1 MPYDQDNEG
10 DDPNDALQKMMD
22 QRASGLFNESDL
34 TTDES
39 PVLYQPVDPRRF
51 SRRPRKALNFMD
63 QDAIDRADET
73 PLTGDRYYQA
83 LEEYGIDPV
92 NIASK
97 EFINRGGVDPINIME
112 RFKRLVFN
120 NKILSNGSEW
130 FDAQVSS
137 INYEQNEDDETLLN
151 GIANFTCQNIEVI

>member
-1 MPYDQDNEG
+1 MAITFTNIIFDEIIENLAKLINDEFNIPVHYNEHKG
-10 DDPNDALQKMMD
+10 VQSFL
-22 QRASGLFNESDL
+22 
-34 TTDES
+34 
-39 PVLYQPVDPRRF
+39 
-51 SRRPRKALNFMD
+51 
-63 QDAIDRADET
+63 
-73 PLTGDRYYQA
+73 LTGLSDDFVTNLSTGVQR
-83 LEEYGIDPV
+83 EYGVEV
-92 NIASK
+92 NYQLKI
-97 EFINRGGVDPINIME
+97 GGQYTKNNIKQVSNVME

>member
-1 MPYDQDNEG
+1 
-10 DDPNDALQKMMD
+10 
-22 QRASGLFNESDL
+22 
-34 TTDES
+34 
-39 PVLYQPVDPRRF
+39 
-51 SRRPRKALNFMD
+51 
-63 QDAIDRADET
+63 
-73 PLTGDRYYQA
+73 
-83 LEEYGIDPV
+83 
-92 NIASK
+92 
-97 EFINRGGVDPINIME
+97 ME

>member
-1 MPYDQDNEG
+1 MAITFTNIIFDEIIENLAKLINDEFNIAVHYDEHKGVQSF
-10 DDPNDALQKMMD
+10 L
-22 QRASGLFNESDL
+22 
-34 TTDES
+34 
-39 PVLYQPVDPRRF
+39 
-51 SRRPRKALNFMD
+51 
-63 QDAIDRADET
+63 
-73 PLTGDRYYQA
+73 LTGLSDDFVTNLSTGVQREYAVEVNYQ
-83 LEEYGIDPV
+83 LKIGGQYTKN
-92 NIASK
+92 NIKQVS
-97 EFINRGGVDPINIME
+97 NVME

>member
-1 MPYDQDNEG
+1 MAITFTNIIFDEIIENLAKLINDEFNIPVHYNEHKG
-10 DDPNDALQKMMD
+10 VQSFL
-22 QRASGLFNESDL
+22 
-34 TTDES
+34 
-39 PVLYQPVDPRRF
+39 
-51 SRRPRKALNFMD
+51 
-63 QDAIDRADET
+63 
-73 PLTGDRYYQA
+73 LTGLSDDFVTIMSTGQQREYNIEISYQ
-83 LEEYGIDPV
+83 LKIGGQYTKN
-92 NIASK
+92 NIKQVS
-97 EFINRGGVDPINIME
+97 NVME

>member
-1 MPYDQDNEG
+1 MAITFTNIIFDEIIENLAKLINDEFNISVHYDEHKGVQSF
-10 DDPNDALQKMMD
+10 L
-22 QRASGLFNESDL
+22 
-34 TTDES
+34 
-39 PVLYQPVDPRRF
+39 
-51 SRRPRKALNFMD
+51 
-63 QDAIDRADET
+63 
-73 PLTGDRYYQA
+73 LTGLSDDFVNNLSTGVQREYAVEVNYQ
-83 LEEYGIDPV
+83 LKIGGQYTKN
-92 NIASK
+92 NIKQVS
-97 EFINRGGVDPINIME
+97 NVME

>member
-1 MPYDQDNEG
+1 MAITFTNIIFDEIIENLAKLINDEFNIPVHYDEHKGVQSFLLTALS
-10 DDPNDALQKMMD
+10 DDFVTNLSTGV
-22 QRASGLFNESDL
+22 QREYAVEVN
-34 TTDES
+34 
-39 PVLYQPVDPRRF
+39 YQL
-51 SRRPRKALNFMD
+51 KIGGQYTKN
-63 QDAIDRADET
+63 
-73 PLTGDRYYQA
+73 
-83 LEEYGIDPV
+83 
-92 NIASK
+92 NIKQVS
-97 EFINRGGVDPINIME
+97 NVME

>member
-1 MPYDQDNEG
+1 MAITFTNIIFDEIIENLAKLINDEFNIPVHYDEHKGVQSF
-10 DDPNDALQKMMD
+10 L
-22 QRASGLFNESDL
+22 
-34 TTDES
+34 
-39 PVLYQPVDPRRF
+39 
-51 SRRPRKALNFMD
+51 
-63 QDAIDRADET
+63 
-73 PLTGDRYYQA
+73 LTGLSDDFVTNLSTGVQR
-83 LEEYGIDPV
+83 EYGVEV
-92 NIASK
+92 NYQLKI
-97 EFINRGGVDPINIME
+97 GGQYTKNNIKQVSNVME

>member
-1 MPYDQDNEG
+1 MAITFTNIIFDEIIENLAKLINDEFNISVHYDEHKGVQSF
-10 DDPNDALQKMMD
+10 L
-22 QRASGLFNESDL
+22 
-34 TTDES
+34 
-39 PVLYQPVDPRRF
+39 
-51 SRRPRKALNFMD
+51 
-63 QDAIDRADET
+63 
-73 PLTGDRYYQA
+73 LTGLSDDFVTNLSTGVQREYSVEVNYQ
-83 LEEYGIDPV
+83 LKIGGQYTKN
-92 NIASK
+92 NIKQVS
-97 EFINRGGVDPINIME
+97 NVME

>member
-1 MPYDQDNEG
+1 MSITFKNIIFDEIIENLAKLINDEFNIPVHYNEHKG
-10 DDPNDALQKMMD
+10 VQSFL
-22 QRASGLFNESDL
+22 
-34 TTDES
+34 
-39 PVLYQPVDPRRF
+39 
-51 SRRPRKALNFMD
+51 
-63 QDAIDRADET
+63 
-73 PLTGDRYYQA
+73 LTGLSDDFVTNLSTGVQREYAVEVNYQ
-83 LEEYGIDPV
+83 LKIGGQYTKN
-92 NIASK
+92 NIKQVS
-97 EFINRGGVDPINIME
+97 NVME

>member
-1 MPYDQDNEG
+1 MAITFTNIIFDEIIENLAKLINDEFNISVHYDEHKGVQSF
-10 DDPNDALQKMMD
+10 L
-22 QRASGLFNESDL
+22 
-34 TTDES
+34 
-39 PVLYQPVDPRRF
+39 
-51 SRRPRKALNFMD
+51 
-63 QDAIDRADET
+63 
-73 PLTGDRYYQA
+73 LTGLSDDFVTNLSTGVQR
-83 LEEYGIDPV
+83 EYGVEV
-92 NIASK
+92 NYQLKI
-97 EFINRGGVDPINIME
+97 GGQYTKNNIKQVSNVME

>member
-1 MPYDQDNEG
+1 MAITFTNIIFDEIIENLAKLINDEFNIPIHYDEHKGVQSF
-10 DDPNDALQKMMD
+10 L
-22 QRASGLFNESDL
+22 
-34 TTDES
+34 
-39 PVLYQPVDPRRF
+39 
-51 SRRPRKALNFMD
+51 
-63 QDAIDRADET
+63 
-73 PLTGDRYYQA
+73 LTGLSDDFVTNLSTGVQREYAVEVNYQ
-83 LEEYGIDPV
+83 LKIGGQYTKN
-92 NIASK
+92 NIKQVS
-97 EFINRGGVDPINIME
+97 NVME

>member
-1 MPYDQDNEG
+1 MAITFTNIIFDEIIENLAKLINDEFNIPVHYNEHKG
-10 DDPNDALQKMMD
+10 VQSFL
-22 QRASGLFNESDL
+22 
-34 TTDES
+34 
-39 PVLYQPVDPRRF
+39 
-51 SRRPRKALNFMD
+51 
-63 QDAIDRADET
+63 
-73 PLTGDRYYQA
+73 LTGLSDDFVTNLSTGVQREYAVEVNYQ
-83 LEEYGIDPV
+83 LKIGGQYTKN
-92 NIASK
+92 NIKQVS
-97 EFINRGGVDPINIME
+97 NVME

>member
-1 MPYDQDNEG
+1 MAITFTNIIFDEIIENLAKLINDEFNIPVHYNEHKG
-10 DDPNDALQKMMD
+10 VQSFLLPGLSDDFVTNLSTGV
-22 QRASGLFNESDL
+22 QREYAVEVN
-34 TTDES
+34 
-39 PVLYQPVDPRRF
+39 YQL
-51 SRRPRKALNFMD
+51 KIGGQYTKN
-63 QDAIDRADET
+63 
-73 PLTGDRYYQA
+73 
-83 LEEYGIDPV
+83 
-92 NIASK
+92 NIKQVS
-97 EFINRGGVDPINIME
+97 NVME

>member
-1 MPYDQDNEG
+1 MAITFTNIIFDEIIENLAKLINDEFNISVHYDEHKGVQS
-10 DDPNDALQKMMD
+10 L
-22 QRASGLFNESDL
+22 L
-34 TTDES
+34 
-39 PVLYQPVDPRRF
+39 
-51 SRRPRKALNFMD
+51 
-63 QDAIDRADET
+63 
-73 PLTGDRYYQA
+73 LTGLSDEFVTNLSTGVQREYSVEVNYQ
-83 LEEYGIDPV
+83 LKIGGQYTKN
-92 NIASK
+92 NIKQVS
-97 EFINRGGVDPINIME
+97 NVME

>member
-1 MPYDQDNEG
+1 MAITFTNIIFDEIIENLAKLINDEFNIPVHYDEHKGVQSF
-10 DDPNDALQKMMD
+10 L
-22 QRASGLFNESDL
+22 
-34 TTDES
+34 
-39 PVLYQPVDPRRF
+39 
-51 SRRPRKALNFMD
+51 
-63 QDAIDRADET
+63 
-73 PLTGDRYYQA
+73 LTGLSDDFVINLSTGVQREYAVEVNYQ
-83 LEEYGIDPV
+83 LKIGGQYTKN
-92 NIASK
+92 NIKQVS
-97 EFINRGGVDPINIME
+97 NVME

>member
-1 MPYDQDNEG
+1 MAITFTNIIFDEIIENLAKLINDEFNISVHYDEHKGVQSF
-10 DDPNDALQKMMD
+10 L
-22 QRASGLFNESDL
+22 
-34 TTDES
+34 
-39 PVLYQPVDPRRF
+39 
-51 SRRPRKALNFMD
+51 
-63 QDAIDRADET
+63 
-73 PLTGDRYYQA
+73 LTGLSDDFVTNLSTGVQREYAVEVNYQ
-83 LEEYGIDPV
+83 LKIGGQYTKN
-92 NIASK
+92 NIKQVS
-97 EFINRGGVDPINIME
+97 NVME

>member
-1 MPYDQDNEG
+1 MAITFTNIIFDDIIENLAKLINDEFNIPVHYDEHKGVQSF
-10 DDPNDALQKMMD
+10 L
-22 QRASGLFNESDL
+22 
-34 TTDES
+34 
-39 PVLYQPVDPRRF
+39 
-51 SRRPRKALNFMD
+51 
-63 QDAIDRADET
+63 
-73 PLTGDRYYQA
+73 LTGLSDDFVTNLSTGVQREYAVEVNYQ
-83 LEEYGIDPV
+83 LKIGGQYTKN
-92 NIASK
+92 NIKQVS
-97 EFINRGGVDPINIME
+97 NVME

>member
-1 MPYDQDNEG
+1 MAITFTNIIFDEIIENLAKLINDEFNIPVHYDEHKGVQSF
-10 DDPNDALQKMMD
+10 L
-22 QRASGLFNESDL
+22 
-34 TTDES
+34 
-39 PVLYQPVDPRRF
+39 
-51 SRRPRKALNFMD
+51 
-63 QDAIDRADET
+63 
-73 PLTGDRYYQA
+73 LTGLSDDFVTNLSTGVQREYAVEVNYQ
-83 LEEYGIDPV
+83 LKIGGQYTKN
-92 NIASK
+92 NIKQVS
-97 EFINRGGVDPINIME
+97 NVME

>member
-1 MPYDQDNEG
+1 MAITFTNIIFDEIIENLAKLINDEFNIPVHYNEHKG
-10 DDPNDALQKMMD
+10 VQSFL
-22 QRASGLFNESDL
+22 
-34 TTDES
+34 
-39 PVLYQPVDPRRF
+39 
-51 SRRPRKALNFMD
+51 
-63 QDAIDRADET
+63 
-73 PLTGDRYYQA
+73 LTGLSDDFVTNLSTGVQREYSVEVNYQ
-83 LEEYGIDPV
+83 LKIGGQYTKN
-92 NIASK
+92 NIKQVS
-97 EFINRGGVDPINIME
+97 NVME

>member
-1 MPYDQDNEG
+1 MAITFTNIIFDEIIENLAKLINDEFNIPVHYDEHKGVQSF
-10 DDPNDALQKMMD
+10 L
-22 QRASGLFNESDL
+22 
-34 TTDES
+34 
-39 PVLYQPVDPRRF
+39 
-51 SRRPRKALNFMD
+51 
-63 QDAIDRADET
+63 
-73 PLTGDRYYQA
+73 LTGLSDDFVTNLSTGVQREYSVEVNYQ
-83 LEEYGIDPV
+83 LKIGGQYTKN
-92 NIASK
+92 NIKQVS
-97 EFINRGGVDPINIME
+97 NVME

>member
-1 MPYDQDNEG
+1 MAITFTNIIFDEIIENLAKLINDEFNIPVHYNEHKG
-10 DDPNDALQKMMD
+10 VQSFL
-22 QRASGLFNESDL
+22 
-34 TTDES
+34 
-39 PVLYQPVDPRRF
+39 
-51 SRRPRKALNFMD
+51 
-63 QDAIDRADET
+63 
-73 PLTGDRYYQA
+73 LTGLSDDFVTNLSTGVQREYRVEVNYQ
-83 LEEYGIDPV
+83 LKIGGQYTKN
-92 NIASK
+92 NIKQVS
-97 EFINRGGVDPINIME
+97 NVME